1 MDNTAKLS
9 VNNHPEAATADQ
21 YPKSVL
27 HFELCFIYEN
37 GHIMC
42 EY

>member
-21 YPKSVL
+21 YTL

-37 GHIMC
+37 GPIMC